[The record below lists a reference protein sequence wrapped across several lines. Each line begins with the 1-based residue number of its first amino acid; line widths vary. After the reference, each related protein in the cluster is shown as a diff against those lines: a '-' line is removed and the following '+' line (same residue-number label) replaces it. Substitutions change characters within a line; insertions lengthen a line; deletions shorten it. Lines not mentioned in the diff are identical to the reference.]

1 VYPILTVVE
10 ALQALWQGAAP
21 IASPAPFSDSAAV
34 RDRSEPLDVLYVGAE
49 GGVEAGLVQRAGL
62 PFAAIAA
69 GQLRV
74 ANPLRLARNLALM
87 GRGAAQAAELLRRW
101 RPDVVFVTGGYVCAP
116 VVWAARRRR
125 IPILIYL
132 PDLTPGLAVRLLGRY
147 ADRIAVSFPEVQ
159 AHFRGR
165 PTLVSGYPVR
175 RALRQRSLSKAEA
188 RKRFDLDPTQP
199 TVLVFGGSHGARAIN
214 QALAAILP
222 DLLNLAQV
230 IHISGER
237 DHLAAQTRSAGLN
250 DAQQRRYRLFAYL
263 HEAMPAAL
271 MAADLVVARAGASTL
286 GEFPA
291 LGLPAVLV
299 PLPLAGGH
307 QLTNARYLA
316 DRGAAVIVANAELRT
331 RLWPTLQTLLTQPD
345 CLEAMGRAAAA
356 LAQPDA
362 ADRLAQALLDLARS
376 HSGYDIHDQ

>member
-1 VYPILTVVE
+1 MRSSGLV
-10 ALQALWQGAAP
+10 
-21 IASPAPFSDSAAV
+21 AV
-34 RDRSEPLDVLYVGAE
+34 PDRSEPLEVLYVGAV
-49 GGVEAGLVQRAGL
+49 GGVEAGLVERAGL
-62 PFAAIAA
+62 PFAAIPA
-69 GQLRV
+69 GQLRI

-87 GRGAAQAAELLRRW
+87 RRGAAQAAALLQRW
-101 RPDVVFVTGGYVCAP
+101 QPDVVFVTGGYVCAP
-116 VVWAARRRR
+116 VVWAAHRRR

-132 PDLTPGLAVRLLGRY
+132 PDLTPGLAVRLLARY
-147 ADRIAVSFPEVQ
+147 ADRVAVSFPEVT

-175 RALRQRSLSKAEA
+175 RALRRRTLDKAEA
-188 RKRFDLDPTQP
+188 RAHFALDPAQP
-199 TVLVFGGSHGARAIN
+199 TVLVFGGSHGAQAIN
-214 QALAAILP
+214 QALAAILS
-222 DLLNLAQV
+222 DLLDLAQV

-237 DHLAAQTRSAGLN
+237 DHPAAQARSAPLS
-250 DAQQRRYRLFAYL
+250 DAQRQRYRLFAYL
-263 HEAMPAAL
+263 HEEMPAAL

-307 QLTNARYLA
+307 QMVNARYLA
-316 DRGAAVIVANAELRT
+316 DRGAAVIVADADLRT
-331 RLWPTLQTLLTQPD
+331 RLWPTLQALLSQPER
-345 CLEAMGRAAAA
+345 LAAMSRASAA

-376 HSGYDIHDQ
+376 DHDPHDE